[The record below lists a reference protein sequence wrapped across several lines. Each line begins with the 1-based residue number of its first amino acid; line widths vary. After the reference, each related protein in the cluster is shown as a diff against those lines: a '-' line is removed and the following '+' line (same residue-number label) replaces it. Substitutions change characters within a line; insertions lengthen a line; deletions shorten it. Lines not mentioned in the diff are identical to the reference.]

1 MSALALRLS
10 PYAERVNH
18 LTLRE
23 RVLVFAAA
31 VTLVFVAWQ
40 LLFMDRLAARQR
52 AATQELTA
60 IQERLA
66 TFEAGALGGAGGLE
80 GDPLLQA
87 AARQRALTV
96 ELARVDGQLAA
107 VSSGFVE
114 PARMAELVRKVMTQQ
129 PRLSLVSLR
138 NLPLENMLP
147 VAEGQKAQG
156 PYLHPLEI
164 VVEGDY
170 FAVIDYLRDLAALP
184 WRLQWRVVEIEARDY
199 PLNRVRIELC
209 TLSLVPEW
217 LSIGKRGS

>member
-1 MSALALRLS
+1 MTALALRFS
-10 PYAERVNH
+10 PYAERLNR

-23 RVLVFAAA
+23 RALVFAAA
-31 VTLVFVAWQ
+31 VALAFVVWQ
-40 LLFMDRLAARQR
+40 VLFMDRLVARQR
-52 AATQELTA
+52 AATQELAA

-66 TFEAGALGGAGGLE
+66 TFEAGTLGSE
-80 GDPLLQA
+80 GMSSDPLLQA
-87 AARQRALTV
+87 AARQRALGV

-107 VSSGFVE
+107 VSAGFAE
-114 PARMAELVRKVMTQQ
+114 PARMAEVVRSVMSQQ

-138 NLPLENMLP
+138 NLPVESMLP
-147 VAEGQKAQG
+147 VAEGQKPQG

-184 WRLQWRVVEIEARDY
+184 WRLQWRIVEVEAREY
-199 PLNRVRIELC
+199 PINRVRIELC
-209 TLSLVPEW
+209 TLSLSPEW